1 MTTPGAKQVRSFIAI
16 PVPRVGIQVLEDAV
30 KSLDSD
36 IGEYVRWV
44 RPEGIHLTLK
54 FMGDIEAGLVDR
66 VLEALPGVA
75 ARFSPFEISISGLGV
90 FPTPHRPRVLWSGV
104 HGDLETLVALQ
115 LAAVNVNPKATHH
128 DARKVTHPWVL

>member
-54 FMGDIEAGLVDR
+54 FRELY
-66 VLEALPGVA
+66 
-75 ARFSPFEISISGLGV
+75 
-90 FPTPHRPRVLWSGV
+90 T
-104 HGDLETLVALQ
+104 
-115 LAAVNVNPKATHH
+115 
-128 DARKVTHPWVL
+128 